1 MRHVLAPTGEDLGNR
16 GGERVTVAAG
26 IVIDPVSLHSIIYI
40 ARKRLKWCKGDGME
54 GCVVQNPAV

>member
-1 MRHVLAPTGEDLGNR
+1 VSHVLAPTGEDPGNK

-40 ARKRLKWCKGDGME
+40 AKKKLKWCKGDSVG
-54 GCVVQNPAV
+54 GCGVKNPAV

>member
-1 MRHVLAPTGEDLGNR
+1 MRHVLAPTEEDLEGKE
-16 GGERVTVAAG
+16 GERIIVAAG